1 MNDLKEIWAKS
12 QPEVESLPEHTIA
25 VLNVWSQLKDRY
37 YPEIK
42 DDAFWN
48 MSFLATSFHDF
59 GKICNIFQDTIKGKR
74 AFNDDER
81 IRHEFFSG
89 MFLYLNDMK
98 YYENNPESIVAVF
111 SHHKAFNDNGFN
123 DIISRN
129 RSIKSALQEKLI
141 EEFVTFINDI
151 AKQNSLSKF
160 SINNKTAKLIN
171 SNYGDLVKIY
181 KLRFYKQL
189 SKLNYLNSE
198 NRRKYILHKAIL
210 NISDWTASGHLQLEK
225 GIYYNKAFLA
235 NKIISKL
242 QDDGKYDIAQNFSFR
257 DFQNESIEDINV
269 ITIAPTGS
277 GKTEAALLWAS
288 SKKDWERIIYLLP
301 TRVTSNSIYTRLTDY
316 FGDEYTQLIH
326 SSARQYIKEQK
337 DNSYDQKKY
346 FRDKSFF
353 KNINICTV
361 DQILT
366 LGFNLGFWEVKT
378 FHMLN
383 ARVIIDEIH
392 LYSPYTLGLIIST
405 IKYLKENFNT
415 KFYIMTATMPT
426 KLQNL
431 LGNTLED
438 FKLIKDKELLEKSRN
453 VFEVKD
459 CFLDEYLDVINSSI
473 EKGKKVLIVVN
484 TVDKAIELFEK
495 LKEVAENSNKKAV
508 CYHSRFI
515 KKDRSK
521 KEKEIFELDKQNE
534 GGVLIATQVV
544 EVSLD
549 IDFDI
554 LFTENAPI
562 DAIIQRAGRV
572 NRKRKKKNSKVIIFK
587 NYEISKNIYDSGN
600 VLEKTFVEFK
610 KVEGQK
616 LTEKELNVLV
626 DVVYKDLDIESNEK
640 FKDGLNKHLD
650 IQHKYNFIKDLT
662 TDDKVFTREGLDS
675 VSVIPD
681 CFQEKLTKYD
691 DKDVYNNH
699 ELNVSKNKIKYESV
713 KIVVGEFN
721 FKFID
726 ANYDKEKGLT
736 FKERD
741 SNRSSTL

>member
-1 MNDLKEIWAKS
+1 MNELKEVWAKS
-12 QPEVESLPEHTIA
+12 QPEVESLTEHTIA
-25 VLNVWSQLKDRY
+25 VINIWSQLRERY
-37 YPEIK
+37 YLEIK

-48 MSFLATSFHDF
+48 MSFLVTSFHDF

-81 IRHEFFSG
+81 VRHEFFSG
-89 MFLYLNDMK
+89 MFLYLNDIK

-111 SHHKAFNDNGFN
+111 SHHKAFNDGGFN
-123 DIISRN
+123 EHISRN
-129 RSIKSALQEKLI
+129 RTIKSVLQQNLI
-141 EEFVTFINDI
+141 EEFVVLINRVANQKKLKGLKLEANTINFINSDYE
-151 AKQNSLSKF
+151 KLLLVYKKKF
-160 SINNKTAKLIN
+160 
-171 SNYGDLVKIY
+171 YE
-181 KLRFYKQL
+181 QL
-189 SKLNYLNSE
+189 SKTNYLNSK
-198 NRRKYILHKAIL
+198 NRKNYILHKALL

-225 GIYYNKAFLA
+225 GIDYNKAFLA

-242 QDDGKYDIAQNFSFR
+242 QDDGKNDIAQNFSFR

-269 ITIAPTGS
+269 IAIAPTGS
-277 GKTEAALLWAS
+277 GKTEASLLWAT

-326 SSARQYIKEQK
+326 STARQYIKEQK
-337 DNSYDQKKY
+337 DNSYDQKRY

-405 IKYLKENFNT
+405 IQYLKDNFNT

-431 LGNTLED
+431 LGKTLGD

-459 CFLDEYLDVINSSI
+459 FFIDEYLDEIISNI
-473 EKGKKVLIVVN
+473 ENGKKVLIVVN
-484 TVDKAIELFEK
+484 TVDKAIELFEN

-515 KKDRSK
+515 KKERSK
-521 KEKEIFELDKQNE
+521 KEKEIFELDKEND
-534 GGVLIATQVV
+534 GGFLVATQVV

-572 NRKRKKKNSKVIIFK
+572 NRKRKKDDSKVIIFK
-587 NYEISKNIYDSGN
+587 NYEISERIYDSGN
-600 VLEKTFVEFK
+600 VLLNTFQEFK

-616 LTEKELNVLV
+616 LTEKELNELV
-626 DVVYKDLDIESNEK
+626 DIVYKDLDIETNEK
-640 FKDGLNKHLD
+640 FIEGLNKHLD
-650 IQHKYNFIKDLT
+650 IQYKYNFIKDLT
-662 TDDKVFTREGLDS
+662 TDEKVFTREGLDTI
-675 VSVIPD
+675 SVIPD
-681 CFQEKLTKYD
+681 LYYEELADCR
-691 DKDVYNNH
+691 DKDILSNH
-699 ELNVSKNKIKYESV
+699 ELTISKRRANSIKLVS
-713 KIVVGEFN
+713 GEFG

-726 ANYDKEKGLT
+726 ADYNDEKGLT
-736 FKERD
+736 FKERE
-741 SNRSSTL
+741 SNRNRTF

>member
-1 MNDLKEIWAKS
+1 MNELEEIWAKS

-25 VLNVWSQLKDRY
+25 VINVWSQLKERY
-37 YPEIK
+37 YSEIK

-59 GKICNIFQDTIKGKR
+59 GKICNIFQDTIKGRR

-81 IRHEFFSG
+81 VRHEFFSG
-89 MFLYLNDMK
+89 MFLYLNDLK
-98 YYENNPESIVAVF
+98 YYENNPESVVAVF
-111 SHHKAFNDNGFN
+111 SHHKAFNDTGFN
-123 DIISRN
+123 EHISRN
-129 RSIKSALQEKLI
+129 RTIKSVLKQNLI
-141 EEFVTFINDI
+141 EEFIGLVNKLAEQRKLKGLNLEANTINFINTDYEKLFLI
-151 AKQNSLSKF
+151 YRKKFYEKLSK
-160 SINNKTAKLIN
+160 T
-171 SNYGDLVKIY
+171 
-181 KLRFYKQL
+181 
-189 SKLNYLNSE
+189 NYLNSE
-198 NRRKYILHKAIL
+198 NRKNYILHKALL

-225 GIYYNKAFLA
+225 GIDYNKAFLA

-242 QDDGKYDIAQNFSFR
+242 QDDGKNDIAQNFSFR

-269 ITIAPTGS
+269 IAIAPTGS

-337 DNSYDQKKY
+337 DNSYDQKRY

-405 IKYLKENFNT
+405 IQYLKESFNT

-431 LGNTLED
+431 LGKTLGD

-459 CFLDEYLDVINSSI
+459 CFIDEYLDVISSNI
-473 EKGKKVLIVVN
+473 ENGKKVLIVVN
-484 TVDKAIELFEK
+484 TVDKAIELFEN

-521 KEKEIFELDKQNE
+521 KEIEIFELDKENN

-572 NRKRKKKNSKVIIFK
+572 NRKRKKNDSKVIIFK

-600 VLEKTFVEFK
+600 VLLNTFEEFK

-616 LTEKELNVLV
+616 LTEKELNNLV
-626 DVVYKDLDIESNEK
+626 DIVYKDLDIETNLEFRK
-640 FKDGLNKHLD
+640 GLEKHLE

-662 TDDKVFTREGLDS
+662 TDEKVFTREGLDTI
-675 VSVIPD
+675 SVIPD
-681 CFQEKLTKYD
+681 YYYEELADCK
-691 DKDVYNNH
+691 DKDILSNH
-699 ELNVSKNKIKYESV
+699 ELTISKRRANSV
-713 KIVVGEFN
+713 KLVSGEFG

-726 ANYDKEKGLT
+726 ANYDNKKGLT
-736 FKERD
+736 FKERE
-741 SNRSSTL
+741 SNRSSTM

>member
-1 MNDLKEIWAKS
+1 MSELEEIWAKS
-12 QPEVESLPEHTIA
+12 QPEVESLPEHTTA
-25 VLNVWSQLKDRY
+25 VINVWSQLKERY
-37 YPEIK
+37 YTEIK
-42 DDAFWN
+42 DDTFWN
-48 MSFLATSFHDF
+48 MSFIATSFHDF

-81 IRHEFFSG
+81 VRHEFFSG
-89 MFLYLNDMK
+89 MFLYLNNMK

-111 SHHKAFNDNGFN
+111 SHHKAFNDGGFN

-129 RSIKSALQEKLI
+129 RTIKFVIDKNVI
-141 EEFVTFINDI
+141 DEFVTLINDF
-151 AKQNSLSKF
+151 AEQNSLNKLN
-160 SINNKTAKLIN
+160 INNETADLIN
-171 SNYGDLVKIY
+171 LDYGNLIKIY
-181 KLRFYKQL
+181 KLRFYKKL

-198 NRRKYILHKAIL
+198 NRKNYILHKALL
-210 NISDWTASGHLQLEK
+210 NISDWTASGHLKLEK
-225 GIYYNKAFLA
+225 GIDYDKAFLSK
-235 NKIISKL
+235 KIILKL
-242 QDDGKYDIAQNFSFR
+242 QDEGKNDIAQKFSFR
-257 DFQNESIEDINV
+257 NFQNESIEDINV
-269 ITIAPTGS
+269 IAIAPTGS

-337 DNSYDQKKY
+337 DDSYDQKRY

-405 IKYLKENFNT
+405 IKYLKENFKT

-426 KLQNL
+426 KLKNL
-431 LGNTLED
+431 LGKTLGD
-438 FKLIKDKELLEKSRN
+438 FKLIKDKELLDKSRN

-459 CFLDEYLDVINSSI
+459 CFIDKYLDDISSNI
-473 EKGKKVLIVVN
+473 QDGKKVLIVVN
-484 TVDKAIELFEK
+484 TVDKAIELFEN
-495 LKEVAENSNKKAV
+495 LKEVGENSNKKAV

-521 KEKEIFELDKQNE
+521 KEKEIFELDKENN

-554 LFTENAPI
+554 LYTENAPI

-572 NRKRKKKNSKVIIFK
+572 NRKRKKEGSKVVIFK
-587 NYEISKNIYDSGN
+587 NYEISEKIYASGN
-600 VLEKTFVEFK
+600 VLINTFEEFK
-610 KVEGQK
+610 KVERQK
-616 LTEKELNVLV
+616 LTEKALNDLV
-626 DVVYKDLDIESNEK
+626 DIVYKDLDIETNEK
-640 FKDGLNKHLD
+640 FIEGLNKHLD

-662 TDDKVFTREGLDS
+662 TDEKVFTREGLDTI
-675 VSVIPD
+675 SVIPD
-681 CFQEKLTKYD
+681 CYYEELADCK
-691 DKDVYNNH
+691 DKDILSNH
-699 ELNVSKNKIKYESV
+699 ELTISKRRANSMKLVS
-713 KIVVGEFN
+713 GEFG

-726 ANYDKEKGLT
+726 ANYDDEKGMT
-736 FKERD
+736 FKDKNENK
-741 SNRSSTL
+741 SNSF

>member
-1 MNDLKEIWAKS
+1 MNELKDIWAKS
-12 QPEVESLPEHTIA
+12 QPEVESLPEHTIK
-25 VLNVWSQLKDRY
+25 VINIWSQLRERY
-37 YPEIK
+37 YSEIK
-42 DDAFWN
+42 DDGFWN
-48 MSFLATSFHDF
+48 MSFHAVSFHDF

-74 AFNDDER
+74 AYNDDER
-81 IRHEFFSG
+81 VRHEFFSG

-98 YYENNPESIVAVF
+98 YYENNPESIIAVF
-111 SHHKAFNDNGFN
+111 SHHKAFNDGGFN
-123 DIISRN
+123 EHISRN
-129 RSIKSALQEKLI
+129 RTIKSVLQQNLI
-141 EEFVTFINDI
+141 EEFVVLINKIANQKKLKGLKLEENTINFINSDYEKLLLI
-151 AKQNSLSKF
+151 YRKKFYKELSK
-160 SINNKTAKLIN
+160 A
-171 SNYGDLVKIY
+171 
-181 KLRFYKQL
+181 
-189 SKLNYLNSE
+189 NYLNSE
-198 NRRKYILHKAIL
+198 NRRNYILHKAAL

-225 GIYYNKAFLA
+225 GIEYDKAFLTK
-235 NKIISKL
+235 KIISKL
-242 QDDGKYDIAQNFSFR
+242 LDDGKNDIAQNFSFR
-257 DFQNESIEDINV
+257 DFQNESIEETNV
-269 ITIAPTGS
+269 IAIAPTGS

-301 TRVTSNSIYTRLTDY
+301 TRVTSNSIYTRLSDY

-337 DNSYDQKKY
+337 DDSYDQKRY

-405 IKYLKENFNT
+405 IEYLKENFNT

-431 LGNTLED
+431 LGKTLGD
-438 FKLIKDKELLEKSRN
+438 FKLIKDKELLDKSRN

-459 CFLDEYLDVINSSI
+459 CFIDEYLDVISSNI
-473 EKGKKVLIVVN
+473 ENGKKVLIVVN
-484 TVDKAIELFEK
+484 TVDKAIELFEN
-495 LKEVAENSNKKAV
+495 LKVVAENSNKKAV

-521 KEKEIFELDKQNE
+521 KEIEIFELDKKND

-572 NRKRKKKNSKVIIFK
+572 NRKRKKKNSKVIILK
-587 NYEISKNIYDSGN
+587 NYEISEKIYDYGN
-600 VLEKTFVEFK
+600 VLLNTFEEFK
-610 KVEGQK
+610 KVSGKK
-616 LTEKELNVLV
+616 LTERELNELV
-626 DVVYKDLDIESNEK
+626 DIVYKDLDIQMNEK
-640 FKDGLNKHLD
+640 FIEGLNKHLD

-662 TDDKVFTREGLDS
+662 TDEKVFTREGLDAI
-675 VSVIPD
+675 SVIPGCYYEDLAD
-681 CFQEKLTKYD
+681 CK
-691 DKDVYNNH
+691 DKDKLSNH
-699 ELNVSKNKIKYESV
+699 ELSISKRRANSV
-713 KIVVGEFN
+713 KIFLGSLN

-726 ANYDKEKGLT
+726 ANYDNEKGLT
-736 FKERD
+736 FKKND
-741 SNRSSTL
+741 NKSFSY

>member
-1 MNDLKEIWAKS
+1 MSELKEIWAKS
-12 QPEVESLPEHTIA
+12 QPEVESLPEHTIS
-25 VLNVWSQLKDRY
+25 VISVWSQLKDRY
-37 YPEIK
+37 YTEIK
-42 DDAFWN
+42 DDDFWN
-48 MSFLATSFHDF
+48 MSFIAVSFHDF
-59 GKICNIFQDTIKGKR
+59 GKICSIFQEIIKGKR

-81 IRHEFFSG
+81 VRHEFYSG
-89 MFLYLNDMK
+89 MFLYLNDLK
-98 YYENNPESIVAVF
+98 FYENNPESIVAVF
-111 SHHKAFNDNGFN
+111 SHHKAFNDGGFN
-123 DIISRN
+123 EHISRN
-129 RSIKSALQEKLI
+129 RTIKSVLHQYLI
-141 EEFVTFINDI
+141 EEFVVLINKIATKKKLKELKLEVNTINFINSDYEKLLLI
-151 AKQNSLSKF
+151 YKKKFYKKLSKTNF
-160 SINNKTAKLIN
+160 
-171 SNYGDLVKIY
+171 
-181 KLRFYKQL
+181 
-189 SKLNYLNSE
+189 LNSE
-198 NRRKYILHKAIL
+198 NRKNYILHKAIL

-225 GIYYNKAFLA
+225 GIDYNKVFLTK
-235 NKIISKL
+235 KIISKL
-242 QDDGKYDIAQNFSFR
+242 QDDGKNDIAQNFTFR
-257 DFQNESIEDINV
+257 DFQIESIEDINV
-269 ITIAPTGS
+269 IAIAPTGS

-316 FGDEYTQLIH
+316 FGSECTQLIH

-337 DNSYDQKKY
+337 DDSYDQKKY

-366 LGFNLGFWEVKT
+366 LGFNLGYWEVKT

-405 IKYLKENFNT
+405 IRYLKENFKT
-415 KFYIMTATMPT
+415 KFYIMTATMPI

-431 LGNTLED
+431 LGKTLGD
-438 FKLIKDKELLEKSRN
+438 FKLIKDKELLDKSRN

-459 CFLDEYLDVINSSI
+459 CFIDEYFDEICSNIENS
-473 EKGKKVLIVVN
+473 KKVLVVVN
-484 TVDKAIELFEK
+484 TVDKAIELFEN
-495 LKEVAENSNKKAV
+495 LKEVAENSNKKTV

-521 KEKEIFELDKQNE
+521 KEKEIFELDNE
-534 GGVLIATQVV
+534 SNGGVLIATQVV

-554 LFTENAPI
+554 LYTENAPI

-572 NRKRKKKNSKVIIFK
+572 NRQRKKKDSRVIIFK
-587 NYEISKNIYDSGN
+587 NYEISEKIYDSGN
-600 VLEKTFVEFK
+600 VLLNTFEEFK

-616 LTEKELNVLV
+616 LTEKELNELV
-626 DVVYKDLDIESNEK
+626 DIVYKDLNIETNLEFRK
-640 FKDGLNKHLD
+640 GLEKHLD

-662 TDDKVFTREGLDS
+662 TDEKVFTREGLDTI
-675 VSVIPD
+675 SVIPD
-681 CFQEKLTKYD
+681 CFYEELVDCK
-691 DKDVYNNH
+691 DKDVFSNH
-699 ELNVSKNKIKYESV
+699 ELSISKRREKSLKTT
-713 KIVVGEFN
+713 VVEFD

-736 FKERD
+736 FKEID
-741 SNRSSTL
+741 SNRSYSV

>member
-1 MNDLKEIWAKS
+1 MNELKEIWAKS
-12 QPEVESLPEHTIA
+12 QPEVESLPEHTTA
-25 VLNVWSQLKDRY
+25 VINVWSQLRERY
-37 YPEIK
+37 YSVIK
-42 DDAFWN
+42 DDGFWN
-48 MSFLATSFHDF
+48 MSFLAVSFHDF
-59 GKICNIFQDTIKGKR
+59 GKICNIFQETIRGKR

-81 IRHEFFSG
+81 VRHEFFSG
-89 MFLYLNDMK
+89 MFLYLNNMK

-111 SHHKAFNDNGFN
+111 SHHKAFNDGGFN

-129 RSIKSALQEKLI
+129 RTIKSVLEKNVI
-141 EEFVTFINDI
+141 EEFVTLINDF
-151 AKQNSLSKF
+151 AEQNSLNKLNV
-160 SINNKTAKLIN
+160 NNETADLIN
-171 SNYGDLVKIY
+171 LDYENLIKLYR
-181 KLRFYKQL
+181 LRFYKQL

-198 NRRKYILHKAIL
+198 NRKNYILHKALL

-225 GIYYNKAFLA
+225 GIDYNKAFLA

-242 QDDGKYDIAQNFSFR
+242 QDDGKNDIAQNFSFR
-257 DFQNESIEDINV
+257 DFQNESIEENNV
-269 ITIAPTGS
+269 IAIAPTGS

-337 DNSYDQKKY
+337 DNSYDHKRY

-392 LYSPYTLGLIIST
+392 LYNPYTLGLIIST

-431 LGNTLED
+431 LGNTLGD
-438 FKLIKDKELLEKSRN
+438 FELIKDKELLEQSRN

-459 CFLDEYLDVINSSI
+459 CFINDYLDEISSSI
-473 EKGKKVLIVVN
+473 ENGKKVLIVVN
-484 TVDKAIELFEK
+484 TVDKAIELFEN
-495 LKEVAENSNKKAV
+495 LKVVAENSNKKAV

-521 KEKEIFELDKQNE
+521 KEIEIFELDKKND

-572 NRKRKKKNSKVIIFK
+572 NRKRKKKSSKVIIF
-587 NYEISKNIYDSGN
+587 NHYEISEKIYDSGN
-600 VLEKTFVEFK
+600 VLLNTFEEFK
-610 KVEGQK
+610 KVKNQK
-616 LTEKELNVLV
+616 ITEKELNNLV
-626 DVVYKDLDIESNEK
+626 DIVYKDLDIETNLE
-640 FKDGLNKHLD
+640 FKKGLEKHLD

-662 TDDKVFTREGLDS
+662 TDEKVFTREGLDTI
-675 VSVIPD
+675 SVIPD
-681 CFQEKLTKYD
+681 FYYEELSDCR
-691 DKDVYNNH
+691 DKDILSNH
-699 ELNVSKNKIKYESV
+699 ELSISRRREKSLKTI
-713 KIVVGEFN
+713 VGEFG

-736 FKERD
+736 FKEKEE
-741 SNRSSTL
+741 NNTCTF